1 MSADAKVGAEA
12 TMWAAVVK
20 LAFTDA
26 CNPADPTARPT
37 CGCTP
42 REAAEAWEFLT
53 AQKGE
58 AAKQRRWIAGL
69 NGFDETIITADAI
82 RRGPSRKLRAYR
94 VWIDARSKIA
104 GRGRE
109 IIYAYE
115 RGQPMAEIAKLHG
128 ISIGRVNQIV
138 AQPGVK
144 RRMPPSA
151 KARA

>member
-1 MSADAKVGAEA
+1 MSAEA
-12 TMWAAVVK
+12 TKWAAGVK

-58 AAKQRRWIAGL
+58 AAKHRKWIAGL
-69 NGFDETIITADAI
+69 NGIDETIITAEAI

-94 VWIDARSKIA
+94 AGLARA
-104 GRGRE
+104 
-109 IIYAYE
+109 
-115 RGQPMAEIAKLHG
+115 AE
-128 ISIGRVNQIV
+128 V
-138 AQPGVK
+138 AA
-144 RRMPPSA
+144 A
-151 KARA
+151 KARKACGT